1 MEIWKDTNYL
11 NYQISSLGRL
21 RNTKTNRILLG
32 SKNNKGYWRY
42 DLCIGGRRIVKNA
55 HRLVAE
61 AFIPKEYGK
70 TYVNHIDGNKLN
82 NRVENLEWCT
92 QQENT
97 LHAVK
102 HNLIDFHTQKRIDAS
117 RNNGKG
123 RSRKI
128 LLQNLI
134 TGEEKLFESI
144 QDCSRYFGNTNNS
157 TVASALR
164 RGKKKKK
171 KYVVTYTD

>member
-1 MEIWKDTNYL
+1 MKQ
-11 NYQISSLGRL
+11 QIENFPRYYITTDGKVISNGKELKQQVGKQGYAYVNLYNKCGRK
-21 RNTKTNRILLG
+21 TKKI
-32 SKNNKGYWRY
+32 
-42 DLCIGGRRIVKNA
+42 

-61 AFIPKEYGK
+61 TFIPNPNNFPQ
-70 TYVNHIDGNKLN
+70 VNHMDGNKLN

-164 RGKKKKK
+164 RGTILYK